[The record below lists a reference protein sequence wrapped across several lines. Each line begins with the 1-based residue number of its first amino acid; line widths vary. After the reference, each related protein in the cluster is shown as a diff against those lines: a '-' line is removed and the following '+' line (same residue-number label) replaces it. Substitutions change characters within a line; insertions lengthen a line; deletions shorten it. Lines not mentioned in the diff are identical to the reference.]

1 MGASKYFNQEQQD
14 RIKAA
19 IVEAETGTSGEI
31 RVHVESE
38 CKEDVMDHAAWL
50 FFFLKMEKTAQRN
63 GVLIYLAVESRKF
76 AIIGDKGINQ
86 VVPADFWESTKEKM
100 RTHFRQGDL
109 TGGLAEAALEA
120 GKQLKKFFPYQ
131 SDDVNEL
138 SDEVSFG
145 K

>member
-1 MGASKYFNQEQQD
+1 
-14 RIKAA
+14 
-19 IVEAETGTSGEI
+19 
-31 RVHVESE
+31 
-38 CKEDVMDHAAWL
+38 
-50 FFFLKMEKTAQRN
+50 
-63 GVLIYLAVESRKF
+63 
-76 AIIGDKGINQ
+76 
-86 VVPADFWESTKEKM
+86 VPADFWESTKEKM